1 VTGGE
6 VVGSDLVGI
15 LFVGEK
21 VGLGT
26 GEDTI
31 VEGAL
36 TGIGAGA
43 SDPLQDGVPQ
53 VSSSPLHCP
62 PPPLGLCSETCLGLG
77 FGLGFCAGFL
87 GLGFG
92 LDPPPPPPPPL
103 LQLPSGD
110 HHPGTVGATDG
121 GWVGGWLGAVVIAV
135 SITFSLVG
143 EGVGG
148 GVLISSFT
156 AVHFEIKK
164 QETARLETLHKCR
177 CLKLLAVF

>member
-15 LFVGEK
+15 LCVGEK

-26 GEDTI
+26 GEDEDTI

-62 PPPLGLCSETCLGLG
+62 PPPVVLGLETGLALG
-77 FGLGFCAGFL
+77 FGFCAGFL

-92 LDPPPPPPPPL
+92 LDPPPPPPPPPPL

-110 HHPGTVGATDG
+110 HDPGTVGATDG
-121 GWVGGWLGAVVIAV
+121 GWVGGWLGGVVITV

-164 QETARLETLHKCR
+164 QETTRLENSS
-177 CLKLLAVF
+177 